1 MKTYRIKKIY
11 ADSLIGLHGLYMTP
25 SECWYC
31 VNINVFDHQ
40 TANSFSACPDL
51 LTHLPKSCDS
61 GLVHTVLKQAQF
73 DKNTSEQ
80 LKRLKE
86 YLKLAQQKDKNDEIK
101 FDLGDSIRQFFFGFL
116 VIAVGGV
123 GIALMLLLI
132 GLSPA
137 NSGWIALLFI
147 IPVLV
152 CTTHGFIK
160 LSISYLKLGMGIFL
174 SCFRKKN
181 VRRLTELE
189 NELHFFCSQVLPPPS
204 YTDVMASSS
213 STVSLSAPEW
223 DVEPPTYEEAIRLAH
238 MVTAPASVPMS
249 LSASALLGS
258 HSTHFFHQAHFV
270 SSNSLI
276 NDNPSSLT
284 SQHGFSK
291 TIAAQH

>member
-25 SECWYC
+25 SACWYC
-31 VNINVFDHQ
+31 VNVNVFDHQ

-51 LTHLPKSCDS
+51 LTHLSKSCNS

-86 YLKLAQQKDKNDEIK
+86 YLKLVQQKDKNDEIK

-116 VIAVGGV
+116 LIAVGGV
-123 GIALMLLLI
+123 GIALMLLLM

-137 NSGWIALLFI
+137 NASWIALLFI

-152 CTTHGFIK
+152 CATYGFIK
-160 LSISYLKLGMGIFL
+160 LSIGCLKLGMGIFS
-174 SCFRKKN
+174 SCFRPKN
-181 VRRLTELE
+181 IRRLTELE
-189 NELHFFCSQVLPPPS
+189 SELHFFCSQFVLSPPS

-213 STVSLSAPEW
+213 TVSLSPPEW
-223 DVEPPTYEEAIRLAH
+223 DVEPPTYKEAIRLAALPTH
-238 MVTAPASVPMS
+238 TVTAGLPT
-249 LSASALLGS
+249 SALLG
-258 HSTHFFHQAHFV
+258 HSPHFFHQPFA
-270 SSNSLI
+270 SSNNLI
-276 NDNPSSLT
+276 EDNPSLLN
-284 SQHGFSK
+284 SQLLL
-291 TIAAQH
+291 